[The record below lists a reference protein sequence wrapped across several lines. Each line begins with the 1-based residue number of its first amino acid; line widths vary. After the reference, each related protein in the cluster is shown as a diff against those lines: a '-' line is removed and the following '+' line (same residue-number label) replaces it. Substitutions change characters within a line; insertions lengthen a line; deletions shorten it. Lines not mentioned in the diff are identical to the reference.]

1 MRVQRARS
9 QTRLSA
15 DLVCAHVTASACT
28 RRLARVC
35 ASVRVHVRAYVLVCA
50 RLCVCVR
57 ACVCGAR
64 SRLPPRARGA
74 LAPARAVQP
83 SRTSC
88 FYRNR
93 GAAAPPAEASAGA
106 CPVEA
111 ASLAQVW
118 VSSKWRAGLRRH
130 PHELNPESLCAVG
143 GGGAARPAAPPGEPQ
158 QEPCWR
164 A

>member
-57 ACVCGAR
+57 ACTCVCVCVCVARAHACLRAPAALSLQPAR
-64 SRLPPRARGA
+64 SSPRAPAVSIGTAEQPPLLQRPPRAHAQWKPLVWLRSGF
-74 LAPARAVQP
+74 PVSGVRDSGDIP
-83 SRTSC
+83 TS
-88 FYRNR
+88 
-93 GAAAPPAEASAGA
+93 
-106 CPVEA
+106 
-111 ASLAQVW
+111 
-118 VSSKWRAGLRRH
+118 
-130 PHELNPESLCAVG
+130 
-143 GGGAARPAAPPGEPQ
+143 
-158 QEPCWR
+158 
-164 A
+164 